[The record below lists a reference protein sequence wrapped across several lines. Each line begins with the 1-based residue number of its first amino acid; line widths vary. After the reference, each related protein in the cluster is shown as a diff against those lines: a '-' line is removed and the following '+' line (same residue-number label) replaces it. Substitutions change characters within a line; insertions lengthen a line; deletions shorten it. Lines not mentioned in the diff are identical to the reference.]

1 MAMGSLVLLL
11 GRGLLLLLLLLHGLI
26 HRGLLLQRERATG
39 KA

>member
-11 GRGLLLLLLLLHGLI
+11 GHGLLLLLLLHGLI

-39 KA
+39 KT